1 MYWSNHARRDA
12 ITAARCSSMKD
23 NLTYLQANIGYFL
36 GLDSGRRKERLDEIL
51 GTISV
56 VKEQIESGQRNSR
69 FQGDAAG

>member
-1 MYWSNHARRDA
+1 MGS
-12 ITAARCSSMKD
+12 TMMGGTPVTE
-23 NLTYLQANIGYFL
+23 LLP
-36 GLDSGRRKERLDEIL
+36 KERLDEIL